1 MILNVDRSP
10 PEHAVHSTGS
20 WGVGASAGPAT
31 EGLNRDFPDASQILK
46 IVSDTIRVGKGLTKL
61 EWRNIFP
68 FKVLGAVTVNNLKL
82 HVSLRPP

>member
-31 EGLNRDFPDASQILK
+31 EGLNRDFPDASQILD
-46 IVSDTIRVGKGLTKL
+46 SDRIGVRVGKGLRLIHYRKKCRANSIY
-61 EWRNIFP
+61 E
-68 FKVLGAVTVNNLKL
+68 VTTPYPLT
-82 HVSLRPP
+82 